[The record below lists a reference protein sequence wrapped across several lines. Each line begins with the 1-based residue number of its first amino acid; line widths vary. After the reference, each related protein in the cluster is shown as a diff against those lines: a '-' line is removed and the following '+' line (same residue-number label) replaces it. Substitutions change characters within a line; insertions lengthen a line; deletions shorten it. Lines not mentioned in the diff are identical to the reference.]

1 MKKLFILL
9 LALTLVFSLVA
20 CKGNKPAEGTDTKD
34 GGSEAVGMVDVPGE
48 DTDTRPDGIELVTN
62 DKIQEATDYVNKNNK
77 EITYAELEKL
87 LGAPGAHFKEF
98 DEVDDTRGE
107 ITKIVCWYSQD
118 NSIHIK
124 FMANK
129 DTPDDLKLFMSS
141 STMMSSENK

>member
-48 DTDTRPDGIELVTN
+48 DTDTPPDGIELVTN
-62 DKIQEATDYVNKNNK
+62 DKIQEVTDYVNKNNK
-77 EITYAELEKL
+77 EITYAELEKMF
-87 LGAPGAHFKEF
+87 GKHGAHFKEF

-107 ITKIVCWYSQD
+107 ITKIVCWYSED
-118 NSIHIK
+118 NMTSVT
-124 FMANK
+124 FLANK
-129 DTPDDLKLFMSS
+129 DTPDDLKLFMWS
-141 STMMSSENK
+141 STMMSSEE